1 VSVSTIRA
9 AHKGRR
15 HTQNTSVGVYD
26 SCVIWNLESAEGI
39 GMAIE
44 HEATGPAATFLA
56 LDDRA
61 LLGQCNVDTFCSSGP
76 GGQKRNKTSSGV
88 RLRHHPTGVSVIATE
103 DRSQHVNKARAV
115 RRLREAIA
123 LAARTT
129 VDPES
134 YRPSELLAS
143 CVTGDGR
150 LVIGRRDARY
160 ALVVSELLDVLAG
173 CGMRVSDAAR
183 CVGVS
188 TSHLVGFVERDPKL
202 WSCVNRMRTEVG
214 VKPLR

>member
-1 VSVSTIRA
+1 MDLKYGRA
-9 AHKGRR
+9 G
-15 HTQNTSVGVYD
+15 
-26 SCVIWNLESAEGI
+26 SA
-39 GMAIE
+39 
-44 HEATGPAATFLA
+44 AAFLA
-56 LDDRA
+56 LDDNA
-61 LLGQCNVDTFCSSGP
+61 LLGQCHVDTFRSSGP

-88 RLRHHPTGVSVIATE
+88 RLRHPPTGVSVIATE

-115 RRLREAIA
+115 RRLRLAIA
-123 LAARTT
+123 LATRTV
-129 VDPES
+129 VDPAA
-134 YRPSELLAS
+134 YRPSELFAS
-143 CVTGDGR
+143 CVSDDGR

-188 TSHLVGFVERDPKL
+188 TSHLVGFVEHDPKL
-202 WSCVNRMRTEVG
+202 WSCVNRMRADLG

>member
-1 VSVSTIRA
+1 MTFEHGQAGSA
-9 AHKGRR
+9 GAF
-15 HTQNTSVGVYD
+15 
-26 SCVIWNLESAEGI
+26 LE
-39 GMAIE
+39 
-44 HEATGPAATFLA
+44 
-56 LDDRA
+56 LDDDA
-61 LLGQCNVDTFCSSGP
+61 LLGQCNVDTFRSSGP

-88 RLRHHPTGVSVIATE
+88 RLRHPPTGVSVIATE

-123 LAARTT
+123 LAVRTD
-129 VDPES
+129 VDREA

-143 CVTGDGR
+143 CVTADGR

-183 CVGVS
+183 RVGVS

-202 WSCVNRMRTEVG
+202 WSCVNRMRTKAG